1 MTETVERRRTDVGGF
16 ELRYLRAGESG
27 SPVLLLHGGQID
39 AAHVS
44 WGEAIEPLAEEHRV
58 YVPDLLGYGYS
69 ATPDVPYSTKRH
81 VSVVEEFM
89 DAVDLERAGV
99 AGTSM
104 GGGIGI
110 GLALRSPRRVSR
122 LAAVSSHGLG
132 RELPNGKLTYLLSRQ
147 GTTNRVSVA
156 LLARSRAVT
165 RAGLEALVA
174 DSASVTPELVDQVQ
188 ELARLPNAGR
198 GYRSWRKNEV
208 GPRGF
213 RTDYTDRLDGL
224 EMPTLFV
231 HGTEDEVFPA
241 RWSERAAARVGDGES
256 WILENCGHLVARERP
271 EAVNERLLEFFD

>member
-1 MTETVERRRTDVGGF
+1 MNETVERRRTDVGGF

-27 SPVLLLHGGQID
+27 PPVVLLHGGQID

-58 YVPDLLGYGYS
+58 FVPDLLGYGYS
-69 ATPDVPYSTKRH
+69 ASPDIPYSTKRH
-81 VSVVEEFM
+81 VSVIEGFM

-110 GLALRSPRRVSR
+110 GLALRSPERVSR
-122 LAAVSSHGLG
+122 LVAVSSHGLG

-147 GTTNRVSVA
+147 GATNRVSVA

-165 RAGLEALVA
+165 RAGLEGLVG
-174 DSASVTPELVDQVQ
+174 DSASVTPELIEQVRT
-188 ELARLPNAGR
+188 LARRPHAGR
-198 GYRSWRKNEV
+198 AYRSWRRNEV

-213 RTDYTDRLDGL
+213 RTVYTDRLGGL

-231 HGTEDEVFPA
+231 HGADDEVFPA
-241 RWSERAAARVGDGES
+241 EWADRAAARVEDGES
-256 WILENCGHLVARERP
+256 WILENCGHLVPRERP
-271 EAVNERLLEFFD
+271 EAMNGRLLEFLG